1 MKVVEIFESIEGEG
15 ESAGTPTLFIR
26 FGGCNLR
33 CNWCDTSYSFD
44 GGEEKS
50 VDDLAEAIASSKM
63 RRVSFTGGEPLLH
76 KKEILR
82 LVELFPER
90 RFGIETNGSIDFS
103 DAGRPNLVLSVDYK
117 LPSSGM
123 EEKMRPI
130 KEFRALSDSGDLK
143 FVCTTEDLVKA
154 AEIARSIGP
163 GVRMFFSPVFGKCDL
178 EALAAVVMDL
188 HRERLEVFVSLQMHK
203 IIWAPDR
210 RGV

>member
-90 RFGIETNGSIDFS
+90 RFGVETNGSIDFS

-123 EEKMRPI
+123 EEKMQHAREAI
-130 KEFRALSDSGDLK
+130 LENKISAY
-143 FVCTTEDLVKA
+143 TA
-154 AEIARSIGP
+154 ADKLLDGEEIA
-163 GVRMFFSPVFGKCDL
+163 L
-178 EALAAVVMDL
+178 
-188 HRERLEVFVSLQMHK
+188 
-203 IIWAPDR
+203 
-210 RGV
+210 